1 MKNMKKK
8 LKIIGLFIIVFLY
21 QSVFA
26 KEVQVFFI
34 AEGGNTN
41 TNGFKIIDDYLQKT
55 DGTYCATYSSSEKII
70 NLNSINGKK
79 FTIFKNGTNLVK
91 GREWYTYNYS
101 NNKLYY
107 FNQNNSYNVTDIL
120 QKLSLGSDPYPVIS
134 LFAHWKDDGV
144 DGGIDIGGVSK
155 EKKKTSSAIKLE
167 SISLKGNHEISK
179 KKSTTLK
186 AIYNP
191 SNAKKEKITWSSS
204 NEKIATVTKDGKVTG
219 ISNGETIITAK
230 TSSGIKT
237 TFKVTVSGETHYV
250 IIKYHMNN
258 GKLSS
263 KCGEKISTNNNYV
276 LRNNNINVQKI
287 EYIYR
292 KKRFRMEYKTRRKWK
307 KFFS

>member
-120 QKLSLGSDPYPVIS
+120 QKLSLGSDPYLVIS
-134 LFAHWKDDGV
+134 LFITAFVGFWEWHPCD
-144 DGGIDIGGVSK
+144 
-155 EKKKTSSAIKLE
+155 TSIVIPSMPMPQI
-167 SISLKGNHEISK
+167 EISAVRNIYFMF
-179 KKSTTLK
+179 TTLP
-186 AIYNP
+186 I
-191 SNAKKEKITWSSS
+191 
-204 NEKIATVTKDGKVTG
+204 
-219 ISNGETIITAK
+219 
-230 TSSGIKT
+230 
-237 TFKVTVSGETHYV
+237 
-250 IIKYHMNN
+250 
-258 GKLSS
+258 
-263 KCGEKISTNNNYV
+263 
-276 LRNNNINVQKI
+276 R
-287 EYIYR
+287 
-292 KKRFRMEYKTRRKWK
+292 
-307 KFFS
+307 